1 MTKFTSLF
9 IFLIVSY
16 QYSFAQNVCNNG
28 TQTGGFRIP
37 VLANSVVALNTIDYR
52 LCNPGTV
59 STQPSVAI
67 TTGSTVTYDYNYD
80 GITFNGVAATT
91 RAYPTAGTFTIAQR
105 IADANGTVRFACR
118 KLEVV
123 STPPVRAALVQSCV
137 DREVIVILNA
147 ANPYPNYL
155 LNWGDNSLV
164 QRLTAND
171 RGLQLKKTYAN
182 TQVKLLTISTPV
194 VANSCNPAPFQTT
207 FTPIVNGTPPAP
219 VIQAVTMQ
227 NAAQTTVIFQQAPNT
242 TYEIFVKDGANGTY
256 KSAGPATSP
265 KVVVGLDSTKVNF
278 FQVVARNTCNK
289 TSSSLEIPNLRLNV
303 VAENNKNT
311 LSWNAFPNSTFRIL
325 NINRTG
331 GPITPFVNTNRTEFI
346 DTNIECGVN
355 YTYQV
360 QAQVGNVTPVVLSSQ
375 PRIVKAISDKIPA
388 ALTDLTVNVL
398 KNQATL
404 SINIRGNYN
413 EVLVARATETTGK
426 FEEIARIPRS
436 SGFNGLYTD
445 PKADPSKEK
454 LFYQISYT
462 NLCNIKSD
470 TSAQFSPIFL
480 DKNYKTTGSNDL
492 YTLNWTPYRAFRP
505 ADRLVSYVTE
515 YITPTGTRAT
525 DINGRALPPSA
536 ASTQLFQTFDPLKLN
551 TQQARIR
558 IKMTSRAGVI
568 SYSNE
573 IDYAVPAHVFI
584 PDAFSPDNS
593 GLNDVLEV
601 KGFFIK
607 TFKFTVFNRWG
618 QAVYASEDRKKA
630 WDATINGAPA
640 DAGSYAYTAEINDF
654 LGARTVKT
662 GKLVLIR

>member
-1 MTKFTSLF
+1 MTKSTLLF
-9 IFLIVSY
+9 IFLVVSY
-16 QYSFAQNVCNNG
+16 QNSFAQNVCNG

-37 VLANSVVALNTIDYR
+37 VLANSVVALNTTDYR
-52 LCNPGTV
+52 LCNPGSV
-59 STQPSVAI
+59 STQLSVAI
-67 TTGSTVTYDYNYD
+67 TTGSTVTYDYNY
-80 GITFNGVAATT
+80 GGGAFNGVAATT

-105 IADANGTVRFACR
+105 IAEANGTFRYACR
-118 KLEVV
+118 KIEVV

-137 DREVIVILNA
+137 DREVIVVLNT

-164 QRLTAND
+164 QRLTTND

-182 TQVKLLTISTPV
+182 TQPKLLSISTPTV
-194 VANSCNPAPFQTT
+194 VNGCSPAPFQTT
-207 FTPIVNGTPPAP
+207 FIPIVNGTPPAP

-227 NAAQTTVIFQQAPNT
+227 NAAQATIVFQQSPNT

-265 KVVVGLDSTKVNF
+265 KVVAGLDSTKVNF

-289 TSSSLEIPNLRLNV
+289 TNSSLETPNLRLNV

-311 LSWNAFPNSTFRIL
+311 LNWNAFPNSPFRVL
-325 NINRTG
+325 TINRVG
-331 GPITPFVNTNRTEFI
+331 GPNTPFANTSRTEFI

-355 YTYQV
+355 YTYQL
-360 QAQVGNVTPVVLSSQ
+360 QAQVGNVTPVVLTSQ
-375 PRIVKAISDKIPA
+375 PRTIKAISDKIPV
-388 ALTDLTVNVL
+388 ALTDLIVNVL

-404 SINIRGNYN
+404 SINIRGNYS
-413 EVLVARATETTGK
+413 EVLVARATQTTGK
-426 FEEIARIPRS
+426 FEEIARIPKTV
-436 SGFNGLYTD
+436 GFNGLYTD
-445 PKADPSKEK
+445 LKADPSKER
-454 LFYQISYT
+454 LYYQVSYT

-470 TSAQFSPIFL
+470 TSAQLSPIFL
-480 DKNYKTTGSNDL
+480 DKNYKTGGSNDL
-492 YTLNWTPYRAFRP
+492 YALNWTPYRAFRP

-515 YITPTGTRAT
+515 YITQTGTRAT
-525 DINGRALPPSA
+525 DINGRALPPGA
-536 ASTQLFQTFDPLKLN
+536 ASTQLFQVFDPLKLN
-551 TQQARIR
+551 TQQAKIRIR
-558 IKMTSRAGVI
+558 MTSRAGVV

-573 IDYAVPAHVFI
+573 IDYAVPAHVFV

-607 TFKFTVFNRWG
+607 TFKIIIFNRWG

-640 DAGSYAYTAEINDF
+640 EAGNYAYTAEISDF
-654 LGARTVKT
+654 LGAKTVKT